1 MGLTLCQALYQ
12 VLHIVLLTQVML
24 TTIHH
29 YCSTITTL
37 VFRWGNWATERL
49 NHWLRLHS
57 KWQRWASSLSGL
69 AQNWGHLLQPF
80 ATSPVLSFS
89 LPKRSVG
96 HTPRTAMLQYSGL
109 LKVVERML
117 LLSRILHSMLGK
129 LHCPRVEEREL
140 CFTHFSPLVTDGGRC
155 HFTNFPQDHTKISL
169 YSVLPSSYTV
179 SRLIAVKLWKNR
191 LYCLFLLIHSLFTPH
206 PGFCPIRSLAADLSE
221 VTENLQSANSTSP
234 QTLPLASISL
244 LWVSWYLSAFL
255 P

>member
-1 MGLTLCQALYQ
+1 MRKLGHREVKSLTKVAQQMTEVGFESQRPGSEL
-12 VLHIVLLTQVML
+12 
-24 TTIHH
+24 
-29 YCSTITTL
+29 
-37 VFRWGNWATERL
+37 RPPATAFCY
-49 NHWLRLHS
+49 
-57 KWQRWASSLSGL
+57 KSS
-69 AQNWGHLLQPF
+69 PIF
-80 ATSPVLSFS
+80 
-89 LPKRSVG
+89 LPPEENIIIKRSVG